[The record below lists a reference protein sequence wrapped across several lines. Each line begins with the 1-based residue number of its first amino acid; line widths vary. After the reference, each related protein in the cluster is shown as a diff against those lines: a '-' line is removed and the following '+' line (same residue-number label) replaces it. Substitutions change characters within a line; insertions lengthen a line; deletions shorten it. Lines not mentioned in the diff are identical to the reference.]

1 MTFIERLS
9 FKKRFGTPA
18 TLALFGALAAP
29 EPLGTIML
37 IYAAMWWWQSR
48 KVRRGLRKVSQS
60 DCGGAFLP
68 NFLSSTCRLRSSARR
83 R

>member
-1 MTFIERLS
+1 MPVGALAMTFIERLS
-9 FKKRFGTPA
+9 FKKRFGTPV

-48 KVRRGLRKVSQS
+48 KVK
-60 DCGGAFLP
+60 A
-68 NFLSSTCRLRSSARR
+68 A
-83 R
+83 

>member
-9 FKKRFGTPA
+9 FKKRFGPPV

-48 KVRRGLRKVSQS
+48 KVK
-60 DCGGAFLP
+60 GAW
-68 NFLSSTCRLRSSARR
+68 SS
-83 R
+83 